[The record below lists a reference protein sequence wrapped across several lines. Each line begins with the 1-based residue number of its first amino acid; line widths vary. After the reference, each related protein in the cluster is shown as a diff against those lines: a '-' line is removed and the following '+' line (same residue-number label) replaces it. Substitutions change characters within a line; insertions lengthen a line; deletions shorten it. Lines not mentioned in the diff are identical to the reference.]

1 MNVHSG
7 GFTTLNGSVLT
18 RSPFDPAAY
27 DYRIE
32 SVTLEGVSY
41 ASFRALVS

>member
-7 GFTTLNGSVLT
+7 GFTLNGSVLT
-18 RSPFDPAAY
+18 RSPLAAY